1 MIKIVKNNGQC
12 TAKALQKCKYLLYTD
27 DFSSMGDLYAKVRLS
42 SLFWYVVGRIKG
54 WDRP

>member
-42 SLFWYVVGRIKG
+42 SIFWYVVGRIKG